1 MGNFMKKDVLLEEAE
16 RLGVLDQLEGLSW
29 PQQQKLVIE
38 AKSAAGEK
46 LNQDMVGR
54 KHKPKPQEPVLVKPS
69 EIARDAGRVR
79 RVEDYFGKT
88 VVLGAEIAPTNI
100 QLCKYDEDLGEEP
113 MVADSNL
120 KDDWDMG
127 KPLAIETNKSY
138 VTGTHYV
145 AGKTGRRVMG
155 QATLPKENAEITF
168 RPERDLVPVVRFG
181 NQRGYL
187 FTHHRLPNIKALLKQ
202 CGCYEKYR
210 ERFSE
215 PPAVFYLTG
224 LLCCDISTTHYVF
237 DEITRAERER
247 RELKQQRGW

>member
-1 MGNFMKKDVLLEEAE
+1 MGNFMKKEVLLAEAE
-16 RLGVLDQLEGLSW
+16 RLGILDQLEGLSW
-29 PQQQKLVIE
+29 PQQ
-38 AKSAAGEK
+38 
-46 LNQDMVGR
+46 
-54 KHKPKPQEPVLVKPS
+54 HKPKPQEPVLVRPS
-69 EIARDAGRVR
+69 ELAQDAGRVR
-79 RVEDYFGKT
+79 RIEDYFGKT

-145 AGKTGRRVMG
+145 AGKTGRRVTG

-187 FTHHRLPNIKALLKQ
+187 FTHHRLPNIKALLQQ
-202 CGCYEKYR
+202 CGCYEKYDDALR
-210 ERFSE
+210 VRRDH
-215 PPAVFYLTG
+215 P
-224 LLCCDISTTHYVF
+224 
-237 DEITRAERER
+237 R
-247 RELKQQRGW
+247 REGASRAQAAARLVAYGERGGAGHLRRSVRGT